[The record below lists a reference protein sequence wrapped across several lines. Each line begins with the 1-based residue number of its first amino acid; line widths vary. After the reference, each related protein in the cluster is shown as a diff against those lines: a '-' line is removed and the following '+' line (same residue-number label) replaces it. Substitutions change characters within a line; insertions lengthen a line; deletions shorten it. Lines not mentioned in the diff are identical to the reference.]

1 MSFNNDDSRRGFG
14 NDRKRNFG
22 RTARPNFDEAKFN
35 REHPDEPERR
45 FDREERGSF
54 GERTERRDFNSG
66 RRDFSAERRGGIG
79 SQAHLRRDRD
89 DFKNRPSRFAN
100 ERSDFDSNRERN
112 FGDERSRFEDR
123 REFSERREFNS
134 ERRDFS
140 AERNFGGERR
150 SFEERAERRS
160 FNSDRAAQ
168 DNIVPAVG
176 DADAAPQVAV
186 GGIKEVEEL
195 LNKTPLQVHRVLF
208 MHKSGNPKLYE
219 LQKLAKRA
227 HVHVQQ
233 VDSKILDSYA
243 RPNHGVV
250 ALMNEKELLNWM
262 DVREEFFKARDTG
275 EKKLIAVATNIEDP
289 RNLGACIRSSLA
301 LGVDI
306 LLLPAKGMCG
316 ITPSVARTSAGALEK
331 LRICRP
337 DNLEGAIG
345 ELKMAGYQ
353 ILGLDADTE
362 TNLAGFDFADHVVLA
377 VGGEDV
383 GLPPFIKKQCD
394 AVLRIPMKPEAH
406 SYNASVALSLGLY
419 EYARLRIKA

>member
-54 GERTERRDFNSG
+54 GERSERREFNSG

-89 DFKNRPSRFAN
+89 DFKNRPSRFAS
-100 ERSDFDSNRERN
+100 ERNDFDSNRERS
-112 FGDERSRFEDR
+112 FGDERSRFE
-123 REFSERREFNS
+123 
-134 ERRDFS
+134 
-140 AERNFGGERR
+140 
-150 SFEERAERRS
+150 ERRS

-316 ITPSVARTSAGALEK
+316 ITPSVASTSAGALEK

>member
-1 MSFNNDDSRRGFG
+1 MSFNNDDSRRGFD
-14 NDRKRNFG
+14 NDRKRHFG
-22 RTARPNFDEAKFN
+22 RTARPTFDEAKFN
-35 REHPDEPERR
+35 REHPDEPER
-45 FDREERGSF
+45 
-54 GERTERRDFNSG
+54 TPERRE
-66 RRDFSAERRGGIG
+66 FSQERRGGIG

-89 DFKNRPSRFAN
+89 DFANRPSRFD
-100 ERSDFDSNRERN
+100 SDRPS
-112 FGDERSRFEDR
+112 FG
-123 REFSERREFNS
+123 ERREFDKSRANQ
-134 ERRDFS
+134 E
-140 AERNFGGERR
+140 NF
-150 SFEERAERRS
+150 
-160 FNSDRAAQ
+160 
-168 DNIVPAVG
+168 VPAVG

-195 LNKTPLQVHRVLF
+195 LNKNPLQVHRVLF

>member
-22 RTARPNFDEAKFN
+22 RTARPTFDEAKFN
-35 REHPDEPERR
+35 REHPDDEPV
-45 FDREERGSF
+45 
-54 GERTERRDFNSG
+54 RTERREFNS
-66 RRDFSAERRGGIG
+66 ERRGGIG

-89 DFKNRPSRFAN
+89 DFKNRPSRFAS
-100 ERSDFDSNRERN
+100 ERKDFDSNRERN
-112 FGDERSRFEDR
+112 FGGER
-123 REFSERREFNS
+123 SERREF
-134 ERRDFS
+134 S
-140 AERNFGGERR
+140 ADRR
-150 SFEERAERRS
+150 SFEERADRRFDDRRS

-168 DNIVPAVG
+168 DNVVPAVG

>member
-14 NDRKRNFG
+14 NDRKRHFG
-22 RTARPNFDEAKFN
+22 RTARPTFDEAKFN
-35 REHPDEPERR
+35 REHPDEEPANRTERHFNERAPERR
-45 FDREERGSF
+45 
-54 GERTERRDFNSG
+54 
-66 RRDFSAERRGGIG
+66 GIG

-89 DFKNRPSRFAN
+89 DFKNRPSRFA
-100 ERSDFDSNRERN
+100 
-112 FGDERSRFEDR
+112 
-123 REFSERREFNS
+123 S
-134 ERRDFS
+134 ERRDFGD
-140 AERNFGGERR
+140 RNFGEQRDFGADRERSFSDRPTFDERR
-150 SFEERAERRS
+150 TT
-160 FNSDRAAQ
+160 Q
-168 DNIVPAVG
+168 DNVVPAVG

-195 LNKTPLQVHRVLF
+195 LNKNPLQVHRVLF

>member
-14 NDRKRNFG
+14 NDRKRHFG
-22 RTARPNFDEAKFN
+22 RTARPTFDEAKFN
-35 REHPDEPERR
+35 REHPDEVPAPRN
-45 FDREERGSF
+45 DRENRGF
-54 GERTERRDFNSG
+54 GERP
-66 RRDFSAERRGGIG
+66 ERRGGIG
-79 SQAHLRRDRD
+79 SQAHLRRDHEN
-89 DFKNRPSRFAN
+89 FASRPSRF
-100 ERSDFDSNRERN
+100 
-112 FGDERSRFEDR
+112 
-123 REFSERREFNS
+123 
-134 ERRDFS
+134 
-140 AERNFGGERR
+140 
-150 SFEERAERRS
+150 EERPEHRNLKDRPTFDDSRS
-160 FNSDRAAQ
+160 FNENRTTP
-168 DNIVPAVG
+168 NGVVPAVG

-195 LNKTPLQVHRVLF
+195 LNKSPLQVHRVLF

-337 DNLEGAIG
+337 ENLEGAIG

>member
-22 RTARPNFDEAKFN
+22 RSPRPNFDENKFN
-35 REHPDEPERR
+35 REHPDEP
-45 FDREERGSF
+45 
-54 GERTERRDFNSG
+54 
-66 RRDFSAERRGGIG
+66 ARRGGIG

-89 DFKNRPSRFAN
+89 DYKNRPSRFA
-100 ERSDFDSNRERN
+100 
-112 FGDERSRFEDR
+112 
-123 REFSERREFNS
+123 S
-134 ERRDFS
+134 ERRDFES
-140 AERNFGGERR
+140 DRERSFGGERN
-150 SFEERAERRS
+150 FDERAERRDFS
-160 FNSDRAAQ
+160 ERRDFDKSRADQ
-168 DNIVPAVG
+168 ENFVPAVG

-362 TNLAGFDFADHVVLA
+362 TNLADFQFADHVVLA

>member
-22 RTARPNFDEAKFN
+22 RSPRPNFDEAKFN
-35 REHPDEPERR
+35 REHPDEPERSFNR
-45 FDREERGSF
+45 NERSGF
-54 GERTERRDFNSG
+54 GERNN
-66 RRDFSAERRGGIG
+66 ERRGGIG

-89 DFKNRPSRFAN
+89 DFANRPSRF
-100 ERSDFDSNRERN
+100 D
-112 FGDERSRFEDR
+112 
-123 REFSERREFNS
+123 S
-134 ERRDFS
+134 ERRDFGS
-140 AERNFGGERR
+140 ERRNFGERR
-150 SFEERAERRS
+150 FEERPAFDKS
-160 FNSDRAAQ
+160 RANQ
-168 DNIVPAVG
+168 ENFVPAVG

-195 LNKTPLQVHRVLF
+195 LNKNPLQVHRVLF

-362 TNLAGFDFADHVVLA
+362 TNLADFQFADHVVLA

>member
-14 NDRKRNFG
+14 NDRKRHFG
-22 RTARPNFDEAKFN
+22 RTARPTFDEAKFN
-35 REHPDEPERR
+35 REHPDDEPAQRNERDNRSFSERAPERR
-45 FDREERGSF
+45 E
-54 GERTERRDFNSG
+54 
-66 RRDFSAERRGGIG
+66 FSQERRGGIG

-89 DFKNRPSRFAN
+89 DFANRPSRFD
-100 ERSDFDSNRERN
+100 SDRPS
-112 FGDERSRFEDR
+112 FGDRPKRFEGERHFGDR
-123 REFSERREFNS
+123 REFSQ
-134 ERRDFS
+134 ERRDFDKS
-140 AERNFGGERR
+140 RANQENF
-150 SFEERAERRS
+150 
-160 FNSDRAAQ
+160 
-168 DNIVPAVG
+168 VPAVG

-195 LNKTPLQVHRVLF
+195 LNKSPLQVHRVLF

-233 VDSKILDSYA
+233 VDSK
-243 RPNHGVV
+243 
-250 ALMNEKELLNWM
+250 
-262 DVREEFFKARDTG
+262 
-275 EKKLIAVATNIEDP
+275 NIEDP

-362 TNLAGFDFADHVVLA
+362 TNLAGFEFADHVVLA

-394 AVLRIPMKPEAH
+394 AILRIPMKPEAH

>member
-14 NDRKRNFG
+14 NDRKRHFG
-22 RTARPNFDEAKFN
+22 RTARPTFDEARFN
-35 REHPDEPERR
+35 REHPDEEP
-45 FDREERGSF
+45 
-54 GERTERRDFNSG
+54 TP
-66 RRDFSAERRGGIG
+66 RRGGIG

-89 DFKNRPSRFAN
+89 DFKNRPSRFA
-100 ERSDFDSNRERN
+100 SERN
-112 FGDERSRFEDR
+112 FD
-123 REFSERREFNS
+123 SERNFNS
-134 ERRDFS
+134 DRRDFS
-140 AERNFGGERR
+140 ADRNFDQR
-150 SFEERAERRS
+150 
-160 FNSDRAAQ
+160 RAAQ
-168 DNIVPAVG
+168 DNVVPAVG

-195 LNKTPLQVHRVLF
+195 LNKTPLQVHRVPF

>member
-54 GERTERRDFNSG
+54 GERSERREFNSG

-89 DFKNRPSRFAN
+89 DFKNRPSRFAS
-100 ERSDFDSNRERN
+100 ERNDFDSNRERS
-112 FGDERSRFEDR
+112 FGDEHSRFE
-123 REFSERREFNS
+123 
-134 ERRDFS
+134 
-140 AERNFGGERR
+140 
-150 SFEERAERRS
+150 ERRS

>member
-22 RTARPNFDEAKFN
+22 RSPRPNFDEAKFN
-35 REHPDEPERR
+35 REHPDEPERSFNR
-45 FDREERGSF
+45 NERGSF
-54 GERTERRDFNSG
+54 GERNN
-66 RRDFSAERRGGIG
+66 ERRGGIG

-89 DFKNRPSRFAN
+89 DFANRPSRF
-100 ERSDFDSNRERN
+100 D
-112 FGDERSRFEDR
+112 
-123 REFSERREFNS
+123 S
-134 ERRDFS
+134 ERRDFGS
-140 AERNFGGERR
+140 ERRNFGERR
-150 SFEERAERRS
+150 FEERPAFDKS
-160 FNSDRAAQ
+160 RANQ
-168 DNIVPAVG
+168 ENFVPAVG

-195 LNKTPLQVHRVLF
+195 LNKNPLQVHRVLF

-362 TNLAGFDFADHVVLA
+362 TNLADFQFADHVVLA

-419 EYARLRIKA
+419 EYARLRIKP

>member
-1 MSFNNDDSRRGFG
+1 MSFDNDD
-14 NDRKRNFG
+14 N
-22 RTARPNFDEAKFN
+22 
-35 REHPDEPERR
+35 
-45 FDREERGSF
+45 
-54 GERTERRDFNSG
+54 RRDFDENRNSFSGG
-66 RRDFSAERRGGIG
+66 R
-79 SQAHLRRDRD
+79 
-89 DFKNRPSRFAN
+89 NRSFG
-100 ERSDFDSNRERN
+100 RSDRPR
-112 FGDERSRFEDR
+112 FGGVH
-123 REFSERREFNS
+123 
-134 ERRDFS
+134 
-140 AERNFGGERR
+140 GGERR
-150 SFEERAERRS
+150 EGFRPRNDFRPRNEGFHPRGEG
-160 FNSDRAAQ
+160 N
-168 DNIVPAVG
+168 DNFRPRPENVVTAMG

-186 GGIKEVEEL
+186 GGLKEVEEL
-195 LNKTPLQVHRVLF
+195 LTKNPLQVHRVLF
-208 MHKSGNPKLYE
+208 MHQSGNPKLYE

-262 DVREEFFKARDTG
+262 DVREEFFKARDNG
-275 EKKLIAVATNIEDP
+275 EKKLVAVATNIEDP

-337 DNLEGAIG
+337 DNLEGAVG

-362 TNLAGFDFADHVVLA
+362 TNLADFNFADQVVLA

-419 EYARLRIKA
+419 EYARLRIK